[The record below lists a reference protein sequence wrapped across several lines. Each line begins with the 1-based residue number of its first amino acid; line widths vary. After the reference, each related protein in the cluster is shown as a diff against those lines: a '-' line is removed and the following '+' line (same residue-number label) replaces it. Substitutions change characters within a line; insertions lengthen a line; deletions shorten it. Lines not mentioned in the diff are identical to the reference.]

1 MAIHRSKAAASRLLL
16 MLLFLV
22 LLIPAN
28 MWAQQAQPY
37 VGRFDAFT
45 GFSYMAS
52 PDFNLYQRGFNG
64 EFGVNVT
71 RWLALGGDFS
81 VLDGN
86 TSLFP
91 SELKPSLQAELG
103 AELQQ
108 LAQLGAIPPGYVLYV
123 PFNAKT
129 YTYAAG
135 PQINFRQLK
144 AVTFF
149 VRPDLGAIH
158 EDARLHPR
166 DQIQTLVVQALAP
179 GGNKTDTTY
188 FYGVGGGFDINASK
202 HVALRVTV
210 DYVHTFLFDDLL
222 KDSRNTVRL
231 SVGPTFRF
239 GKNVE

>member
-1 MAIHRSKAAASRLLL
+1 
-16 MLLFLV
+16 
-22 LLIPAN
+22 
-28 MWAQQAQPY
+28 
-37 VGRFDAFT
+37 
-45 GFSYMAS
+45 MAS
-52 PDFNLYQRGFNG
+52 PSFNLYQRGFNG

-81 VLDGN
+81 ILDGN
-86 TSLFP
+86 TSLVP
-91 SELKPSLQAELG
+91 KDLKPSLQAELG
-103 AELQQ
+103 VELGQ
-108 LAQLGAIPPGYVLYV
+108 LAQAGMLPPGYVLYV

-158 EDARLHPR
+158 EKASLHPA
-166 DQIQTLVVQALAP
+166 DPIQTLVVAALAP
-179 GGNKTDTTY
+179 GGTKTDTTY
-188 FYGVGGGFDINASK
+188 FYGVGGGLDLNANK
-202 HVALRVTV
+202 HVALRITV
-210 DYVHTFLFDDLL
+210 DYVHTFLFDNLL
-222 KDSRNTVRL
+222 KDPRNTVRL